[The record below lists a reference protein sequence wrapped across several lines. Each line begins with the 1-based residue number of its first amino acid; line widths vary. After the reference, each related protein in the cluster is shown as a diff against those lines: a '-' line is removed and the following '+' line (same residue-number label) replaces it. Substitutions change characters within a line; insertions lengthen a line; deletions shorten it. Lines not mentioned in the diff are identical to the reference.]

1 MTKPEIKSLKKKH
14 QPSPELT
21 LHSKSTGATQS
32 DCSGQPSQAPS
43 QKETLSKPQPKS
55 NASAQP
61 ENREADGKPDVVFQA
76 VGIIEGEVSFPE
88 DKKPT
93 ITLNGKQYSL
103 FPHSVFDKKQTNQR
117 LRRLKKHI
125 ENTGYTN
132 QKLLVYPH
140 VTHSIQQTY
149 PQEISFE
156 IIKFDHQIGMIEN
169 DLEEMEFLL
178 SGLWQFI
185 SISSTPCVS
194 IFKNSH
200 LINLKRT
207 QNKSAIKRV
216 KRLEPC
222 HIPLFWENPSVKPF
236 HYDPRLN
243 ELNRDIPMFVQLKAR
258 FLPEQD
264 QFQVVSE
271 VKPPRNQAPPYLQ
284 ITEEDRKAAEEAIR
298 QNAEGVAKGAQGQTP
313 LSLADYEQG
322 LTAIALA
329 KRLGVNNSTVGSQS
343 RKSKDEFARWSR
355 KKDPQGWAWQR
366 YDIPSVTSKGKPKP
380 RYFPISQ

>member
-14 QPSPELT
+14 QPSPESKPR
-21 LHSKSTGATQS
+21 SKSTGAAQP
-32 DCSGQPSQAPS
+32 DRLGQLSQAFH
-43 QKETLSKPQPKS
+43 QEHGLSKS
-55 NASAQP
+55 ELINNASVQP
-61 ENREADGKPDVVFQA
+61 ENREADSQPDVVFQA
-76 VGIIEGEVSFPE
+76 VGIIQGAVSFPE

-93 ITLNGKQYSL
+93 ITVNGKEYSL
-103 FPHSVFDKKQTNQR
+103 FPQSVFDKKQTNQR
-117 LRRLKKHI
+117 LKHLKKHI
-125 ENTGYTN
+125 EKTGIPN

-140 VTHSIQQTY
+140 ITHSIQQTHL
-149 PQEISFE
+149 QEISFD
-156 IIKFDHQIGMIEN
+156 IIKFDHQIGIIEN
-169 DLEEMEFLL
+169 NLEEMEFLL

-185 SISSTPCVS
+185 PICSTPCVS

-222 HIPLFWENPSVKPF
+222 HIPVLWENPSIQPF
-236 HYDPRLN
+236 HYNPGLN
-243 ELNRDIPMFVQLKAR
+243 KLDQDSPMFVQLKAR

-271 VKPPRNQAPPYLQ
+271 VKPPRNQPPPYLQ

-298 QNAEGVAKGAQGQTP
+298 QNAEGVAKGAQEQTP

-329 KRLGVNNSTVGSQS
+329 KRLGVSDSTVGNQS
-343 RKSKDEFARWSR
+343 RKSKAEFARWSR
-355 KKDPQGWAWQR
+355 SKDPQGWAWQR
-366 YDIPSVTSKGKPKP
+366 YELPSATSKGKSKP
-380 RYFPISQ
+380 RYFPIS